1 VASSTRAHRPD
12 CTVAMAKQDY
22 LAGGANYFGNRK
34 SNEAAAPNNGDLN
47 GILRSRLAT
56 DAWKKRLLR
65 HSGYAADRT
74 EQVAAL
80 ADPERRGKTE
90 PVA

>member
-1 VASSTRAHRPD
+1 
-12 CTVAMAKQDY
+12 MAKQDY

-56 DAWKKRLLR
+56 DAWARPVQGLRLHPR
-65 HSGYAADRT
+65 TVTQAGGVDGFSGGT
-74 EQVAAL
+74 ENVS
-80 ADPERRGKTE
+80 
-90 PVA
+90 